1 MDIYFIWGFVGA
13 QEELRKTERKNR
25 DDFRKLMEEH
35 LAAGTLTAKSHWR
48 DYCMKVKKPF
58 SFLLLNVNLADS
70 CCSLM

>member
-1 MDIYFIWGFVGA
+1 MDFYFIWGFLGA

-58 SFLLLNVNLADS
+58 HFYF
-70 CCSLM
+70 